1 MSIQSA
7 YRRAEKLREK
17 LRFANSTDPELQL
30 DEESVEKYQ
39 AELETIERALSR
51 LDDRERD

>member
-1 MSIQSA
+1 MGGLARKQQT
-7 YRRAEKLREK
+7 
-17 LRFANSTDPELQL
+17 FANSTDPELQL
-30 DEESVEKYQ
+30 DEEAVEKYQ